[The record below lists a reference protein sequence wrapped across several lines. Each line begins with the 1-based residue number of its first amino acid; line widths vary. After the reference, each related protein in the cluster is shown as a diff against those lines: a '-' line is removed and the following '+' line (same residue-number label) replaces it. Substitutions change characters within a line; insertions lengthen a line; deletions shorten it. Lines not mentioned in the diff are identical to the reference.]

1 MLYLSKRPKIN
12 VHEHIQNGFDFKRY
26 ISVMD
31 TYNIEKVFLL
41 ATGTQK
47 GNEGYEVHQKYLA
60 KVRDEFPERV
70 EMFVTVAHLR
80 DDCLKQFERG
90 LKYKPIGLKLMSG
103 HPEMS
108 DIPLNDKRIYPLFKR
123 CHKEGMMALLHWQL
137 NIKEENWEIL
147 RDTLET
153 YPKVVFLLAH
163 LGVGQGN
170 FSKLAELLNKYDNLF
185 LDCSWGG
192 YFKYFVREV
201 DWEPEKFRNFY
212 TEYSDRIAWGTD
224 QVMSRN
230 TSNQLLWQ
238 HSTEIEV
245 LEQSKYRGW
254 QKYFSKRE
262 AFGLGL
268 DNNTLN
274 KIFYDTPKAI
284 LEKIGR

>member
-1 MLYLSKRPKIN
+1 MKITSITSFTETDL
-12 VHEHIQNGFDFKRY
+12 VHAYDGDWADSTYWHDNHGFDPAVEYWSYEFYDKNER
-26 ISVMD
+26 
-31 TYNIEKVFLL
+31 NRANL
-41 ATGTQK
+41 TQ
-47 GNEGYEVHQKYLA
+47 
-60 KVRDEFPERV
+60 
-70 EMFVTVAHLR
+70 
-80 DDCLKQFERG
+80 
-90 LKYKPIGLKLMSG
+90 
-103 HPEMS
+103 
-108 DIPLNDKRIYPLFKR
+108 
-123 CHKEGMMALLHWQL
+123 
-137 NIKEENWEIL
+137 EIRL
-147 RDTLET
+147 SMGSIIL
-153 YPKVVFLLAH
+153 
-163 LGVGQGN
+163 
-170 FSKLAELLNKYDNLF
+170 
-185 LDCSWGG
+185 GG
-192 YFKYFVREV
+192 YFKHFVREV

-224 QVMSRN
+224 QVMSTN